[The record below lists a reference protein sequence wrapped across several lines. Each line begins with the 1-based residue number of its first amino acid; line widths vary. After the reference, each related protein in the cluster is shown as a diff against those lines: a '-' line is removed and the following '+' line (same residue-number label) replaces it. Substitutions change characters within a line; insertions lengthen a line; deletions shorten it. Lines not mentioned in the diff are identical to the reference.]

1 MKLVNIDNNR
11 YQSKLK
17 QDAGVIVLLL
27 ALLYFSE
34 IYMIYNILAT
44 IGANVPIPSILM
56 GLYVLFI
63 ILLLGIETLG
73 CVGVY
78 NSIKKHMFEFEYYD

>member
-1 MKLVNIDNNR
+1 MSNINNNR
-11 YQSKLK
+11 YHSKLY

-34 IYMIYNILAT
+34 LFMIYNVLST
-44 IGANVPIPSILM
+44 IGANTTIPSTLL

-63 ILLLGIETLG
+63 TLLLGIETLG
-73 CVGVY
+73 CMGVY
-78 NSIKKHMFEFEYYD
+78 RSIKKHMFEFEYYD